1 MKTVIDQMNRT
12 LSVPSFPKRIV
23 SLVPSQTELLFDLG
37 LGDRVVGITKF
48 CVHPKDW
55 FDQSSTQSKKRV
67 GGTKTINFKTIEQLQ
82 PDLIVGNKEENTE
95 SDILTLSQLYP
106 TWMSDIYTLEDALN
120 MIGAVGNL
128 TQTELKAS
136 EIINTIK
143 SGLTSLKTT
152 STKQTCLYLIWNEPI
167 MAVGQQ
173 TFINDIIHKI
183 GLTNILQT
191 DRYPILTSDD
201 LRALQPDLLLLS
213 SEPFPF
219 KAEHIA
225 VFQQM
230 LPSANIQIVD
240 GEFFSWYGSRLQHS
254 FDYFSKLSFLQKS

>member
-12 LSVPSFPKRIV
+12 LSVPASPMRIV

-48 CVHPKDW
+48 CVHPKVW
-55 FDQSSTQSKKRV
+55 FDHSSPQAKKRV
-67 GGTKTINFKTIEQLQ
+67 GGTKTVNFKTIEKLQ
-82 PDLIVGNKEENTE
+82 PDLIIGNKEENTE

-106 TWMSDIYTLEDALN
+106 TWMSDIYTLEDSLN
-120 MIGAVGNL
+120 MIEAIGKL
-128 TQTELKAS
+128 TQTESKAI
-136 EIINTIK
+136 EIISHIN
-143 SGLTSLKTT
+143 SGLTSLKPPNK
-152 STKQTCLYLIWNEPI
+152 SLTCIYLIWNDPI

-173 TFINDIIHKI
+173 TFINDIIDKI
-183 GLTNILQT
+183 SLKNIVKM
-191 DRYPILTSDD
+191 DRYPVLTADE
-201 LRALQPDLLLLS
+201 LRDLQPDLLLLS

-219 KAEHIA
+219 KANHIA
-225 VFQQM
+225 GFQQL

-254 FDYFSKLSFLQKS
+254 FDYFSKLSFLQ